1 MTAQPSEPFGPAVAR
16 LMRERGLSY
25 RGLARE
31 TGLSAGYLNHLVQ
44 GTRPVPSED
53 VLERLA
59 VALGVTVD
67 RFTEHRLRRVVEGLA
82 GRPEVV
88 DRLYLETVQD

>member
-1 MTAQPSEPFGPAVAR
+1 MTPAPSEPFGAAVAR

-44 GTRPVPSED
+44 GTRPTPSDE
-53 VLERLA
+53 VMQRVA
-59 VALGVTVD
+59 QALGSDAT
-67 RFTEHRLRRVVEGLA
+67 RFTEFRLRRLVDRLRARPGL
-82 GRPEVV
+82 V
-88 DRLYLETVQD
+88 DRLYAETVQD

>member
-1 MTAQPSEPFGPAVAR
+1 MTGQPSEPFGPAVAR

-44 GTRPVPSED
+44 GTRPAPSDE

-59 VALGVTVD
+59 AALGVTVD

-82 GRPEVV
+82 GRPELV

>member
-1 MTAQPSEPFGPAVAR
+1 VTGQPSEPFGPAVAR

-44 GTRPVPSED
+44 GTRPAPSDE

-59 VALGVTVD
+59 AALGVTVD
-67 RFTEHRLRRVVEGLA
+67 RFTEHRLRRVVERLG
-82 GRPEVV
+82 GRPELV

>member
-1 MTAQPSEPFGPAVAR
+1 MTTTPSEPFGAAVAR

-44 GTRPVPSED
+44 GTRPTPSDE

-59 VALGVTVD
+59 TALGVTVD
-67 RFTEHRLRRVVEGLA
+67 RFTEHRLRRVVDHLA
-82 GRPEVV
+82 ASPELV
-88 DRLYLETVQD
+88 DRLYAESVQD